1 MPKAGTEYQ
10 ELVALVAKALDPN
23 AEIKTGQW
31 VEGPD
36 GNREV
41 DVEVRGTVDGKK
53 NFVLIECK
61 DWKRPVDVQAID
73 ALDSKRL
80 DLSADAAI
88 IYSNSGFTKT
98 ALRKAERVG
107 IDAASALAEGN
118 RLVRPVLEREL
129 VAKSLSVDSWS
140 AALKQNPESERPL
153 PDGWDIRSLSYEGLH
168 VVNWLCELSSKLLHE
183 YEVKR
188 TVVYTA
194 IFKMDTPFTLDG
206 APILLKGLRVNMTCS
221 RKWLSQVVQTD
232 VSLGSYNHLTGRLL
246 IPNQQYYSLGLISQA
261 AWEEMNINDEPEV
274 WSEPMAPGDFRLN
287 FTLMNP
293 IARVK
298 GENVPA
304 IDDII
309 YKYSVETSE

>member
-10 ELVALVAKALDPN
+10 ELVAMVARALDPN

-36 GNREV
+36 GDRDV
-41 DVEVRGTVDGKK
+41 DVEVRGTVDGK
-53 NFVLIECK
+53 NHFVLIECK

-80 DLSADAAI
+80 DLSADATI

-107 IDAASALAEGN
+107 IDLASALADGN
-118 RLVRPVLEREL
+118 HLVRAVLEREL
-129 VAKSLSVDSWS
+129 VTKSLSVDSWN
-140 AALKQNPESERPL
+140 AALKQNPQSERLL
-153 PDGWDIRSLSYEGLH
+153 PDGWDIRSLRYAGLH
-168 VVNWLCELSSKLLHE
+168 VVNWLCELSGKLLHE
-183 YEVKR
+183 HEGKR

-206 APILLKGLRVNMTCS
+206 APIILRGLRVNMTCS
-221 RKWLSQVVQTD
+221 RKWLSQIVRTD

-246 IPNQQYYSLGLISQA
+246 IPNQHYYNLGWISQN
-261 AWEEMNINDEPEV
+261 AWEEMNIDGEPEE
-274 WSEPMAPGDFRLN
+274 WSKPLEPGDFRFN
-287 FTLMNP
+287 ITLMNP
-293 IARVK
+293 IAPVE
-298 GENVPA
+298 GENAPA
-304 IDDII
+304 IDGFN
-309 YKYSVETSE
+309 